1 VAGEQTTI
9 GMSCVLTAA
18 IRMVQQAGPRPSRGD
33 RHAQCIEGELLGD
46 ALIHRPAH
54 HPAGEHVEDDREVKP
69 ALGGRNIRNVRKP
82 HTIRRRRR
90 EPPAE
95 EIGSQREVVAAVRGP
110 TEPPLLAGTNA
121 MVVHQPRHPI
131 ASDLPSLRAECG
143 MHTRAAVATSAI
155 AMHATD
161 FIKQLAI
168 GGRSHAFRSVPPRVV
183 AAGTDV
189 QHFAH
194 HTNWE
199 RRSLIMDKAK
209 SHFGGPEKMPMAFF
223 KMSRSI

>member
-1 VAGEQTTI
+1 
-9 GMSCVLTAA
+9 
-18 IRMVQQAGPRPSRGD
+18 
-33 RHAQCIEGELLGD
+33 
-46 ALIHRPAH
+46 
-54 HPAGEHVEDDREVKP
+54 
-69 ALGGRNIRNVRKP
+69 
-82 HTIRRRRR
+82 
-90 EPPAE
+90 
-95 EIGSQREVVAAVRGP
+95 
-110 TEPPLLAGTNA
+110 

-209 SHFGGPEKMPMAFF
+209 SHFGGPEKMPMAFLRN
-223 KMSRSI
+223 SYANDASCRT

>member
-1 VAGEQTTI
+1 
-9 GMSCVLTAA
+9 
-18 IRMVQQAGPRPSRGD
+18 
-33 RHAQCIEGELLGD
+33 
-46 ALIHRPAH
+46 
-54 HPAGEHVEDDREVKP
+54 
-69 ALGGRNIRNVRKP
+69 
-82 HTIRRRRR
+82 
-90 EPPAE
+90 
-95 EIGSQREVVAAVRGP
+95 
-110 TEPPLLAGTNA
+110 

-199 RRSLIMDKAK
+199 RRSLIMDKQNLI
-209 SHFGGPEKMPMAFF
+209 SVDREMPMAFLRN
-223 KMSRSI
+223 SYADDASCRT